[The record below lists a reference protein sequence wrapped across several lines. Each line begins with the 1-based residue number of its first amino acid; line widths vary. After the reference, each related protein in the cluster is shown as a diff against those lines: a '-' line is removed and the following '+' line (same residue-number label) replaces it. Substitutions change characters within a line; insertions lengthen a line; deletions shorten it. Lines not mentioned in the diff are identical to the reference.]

1 VSVSALNLLK
11 TSAYSWYFSRI
22 EERSIFLKMVVDVA
36 YIVEQNWR
44 ENVIKP
50 ERHEVW
56 SRASTLII
64 AI

>member
-22 EERSIFLKMVVDVA
+22 KERSIFLKMVVDVA

-44 ENVIKP
+44 GNVIKP

>member
-1 VSVSALNLLK
+1 
-11 TSAYSWYFSRI
+11 
-22 EERSIFLKMVVDVA
+22 MVVDLA
-36 YIVEQNWR
+36 YIVEQNWK